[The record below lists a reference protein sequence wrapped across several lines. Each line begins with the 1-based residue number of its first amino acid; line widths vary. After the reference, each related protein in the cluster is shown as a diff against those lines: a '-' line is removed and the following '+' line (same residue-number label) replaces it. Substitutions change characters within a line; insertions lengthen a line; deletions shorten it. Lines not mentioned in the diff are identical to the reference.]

1 MKREGR
7 SIFMNR
13 QVWNRLK
20 MTVGECSVIL
30 MVVLIVFGCTGLQK
44 KYQQEALVTI
54 EEETGLKTVAVPDT
68 DGEYLGTEYRGYRI
82 LFTGKAGDIWGRY
95 AARLT
100 MGEIGREVGGVMAF
114 LTSSYEYAGNVT
126 GSPLDRLLAD
136 VIGQPIS
143 ITMILV
149 TGKPNAPRLDIV
161 GDYANVLPEEKLPNV
176 KRLGIGPGTIYT
188 RDQVFAQRL
197 IANTALMDRMDD
209 LWGAYIRVDGEAVS
223 LFWAGQEVDFSRL
236 INDHGGYYDMLRAFM
251 NDLADI
257 ADAIPTEAQDRAEG
271 VE

>member
-1 MKREGR
+1 MKIQEK
-7 SIFMNR
+7 SIIG
-13 QVWNRLK
+13 Q
-20 MTVGECSVIL
+20 CSVIL
-30 MVVLIVFGCTGLQK
+30 AAGLIVAGCTGLQK
-44 KYQQEALVTI
+44 KYQEEALVTI
-54 EEETGLKTVAVPDT
+54 EEETELKTVEVPNT
-68 DGEYLGTEYRGYRI
+68 DGEYLGTEHRGYRI
-82 LFTGKAGDIWGRY
+82 LFTGKAGDVWGRY

-114 LTSSYEYAGNVT
+114 LTSSYEYGGNVA

-136 VIGQPIS
+136 VIGQPLS
-143 ITMILV
+143 VTMILV
-149 TGKPNAPRLDIV
+149 HGKPNAPHLDII
-161 GDYANVLPEEKLPNV
+161 GDYANVLPEDKLPKV

-188 RDQVFAQRL
+188 RNAAFARRL
-197 IANTALMDRMDD
+197 LDNTALMDRMDD
-209 LWGAYIRVDGEAVS
+209 LWGAYIRVDNEAVS

-257 ADAIPTEAQDRAEG
+257 ADAIPTEAQERSEG

>member
-1 MKREGR
+1 MTREER

-13 QVWNRLK
+13 EGRSRLK
-20 MTVGECSVIL
+20 NIAGQCSVL
-30 MVVLIVFGCTGLQK
+30 LATVLIAGGCTGLQK
-44 KYQQEALVTI
+44 SYQEEALVNI
-54 EEETGLKTVAVPDT
+54 EKETGLKTVEVPNTEGD
-68 DGEYLGTEYRGYRI
+68 YLGTEYRGYPI
-82 LFTGKAGDIWGRY
+82 LYTGKAGDVWGRY

-114 LTSSYEYAGNVT
+114 LTSSYEYGGNVA

-161 GDYANVLPEEKLPNV
+161 GSYTNVLPEDKLPEF
-176 KRLGIGPGTIYT
+176 KDLGLGPGTIYT
-188 RDQVFAQRL
+188 RDKAFAKRL
-197 IANTALMDRMDD
+197 TDNTALMDRMDD

-257 ADAIPTEAQDRAEG
+257 ADAIPTEAQERSTG

>member
-1 MKREGR
+1 MKRQVR

-13 QVWNRLK
+13 QVWNRLE
-20 MTVGECSVIL
+20 TAAVQCSVIL
-30 MVVLIVFGCTGLQK
+30 AAGIIVFGCTGLQK
-44 KYQQEALVTI
+44 KYQAEALVTI
-54 EEETGLKTVAVPDT
+54 EEETGLKKVEVPDT
-68 DGEYLGTEYRGYRI
+68 DGEYLGTEFRGYRI
-82 LFTGKAGDIWGRY
+82 LYTGKAGDVWGRY

-100 MGEIGREVGGVMAF
+100 MGEIGREVGGIMAF
-114 LTSSYEYAGNVT
+114 LTSSYEYGGNVA

-136 VIGQPIS
+136 VIGQPLS

-149 TGKPNAPRLDIV
+149 TDKPNAPRLDII
-161 GDYANVLPEEKLPNV
+161 GDYANVLPEDKLPEV
-176 KRLGIGPGTIYT
+176 TRLGIGPGTIYT
-188 RDQVFAQRL
+188 RDKAFAQRL
-197 IANTALMDRMDD
+197 TDNTALMDRMDD
-209 LWGAYIRVDGEAVS
+209 LWGAYIRVDGDAVS

-257 ADAIPTEAQDRAEG
+257 ADAIPTKAQERAEG